1 MYSLFWRSPA
11 LPYTQKQIA
20 ISVPAGS
27 VVSNAA
33 SLRFTG
39 KGATNYGKIQQENLL
54 RLLENFAG
62 PFAPD
67 FPTVGQTWYDTQAG
81 MLKVCIS
88 TSPQPIVWEQLN
100 STQITGPG
108 APPPT
113 PANLGDS
120 WFSQT
125 GTSSGILYVYTGV
138 GRYPQVDWNAV
149 TSGYWPAISTTAGI
163 ILNASA
169 FGPANTNYS
178 EAFIHGLTSGTP
190 ANVQGSILIGGTP
203 TLMPLGTIATDTPV
217 SDGLIVW
224 DQTGTMISTTTVS
237 YFVVRQFDDGRWF
250 YDDNTKMVE
259 FTPISGMYAVGR
271 ITTASRDNNL
281 APGVVQAE
289 VWSRAT
295 NLYDVMQVVAAKT
308 GAAIGGWEQV
318 WPAVETYGGRRE
330 YDYMYSQLASLIGDP
345 SCYGGSGAEGRAIQ
359 YLTDFKILDA
369 SYQQAW
375 GARLPQDLNVAT
387 SGGVGVNQLRVDPN
401 SNDWDLLLSACRYA
415 VNRLELP
422 AGFLTDLSPFPFVQD
437 GRIIPPFLHSLGAT
451 DVRRP
456 PLERFMKERVGA
468 ITVMSAYQETSNV
481 LRAAVQNRYI
491 ARGLLQGS
499 GVGNSFLS
507 TYGTANYAN
516 LNANAGAFSGTVL
529 HGMQFVFPAT
539 GANAERFFQG
549 AGALQVVL
557 THTPIGGGVGND
569 LSLKAIT
576 DNFGRLRITAD
587 NTYVMT
593 PSPTPTV
600 SLAPAGLGF
609 RSFTNGGIV
618 IATMSSGTSTIVV
631 RGIRVDSFRVQ
642 INIEITAGGATSGT
656 FNALWSVM
664 RDVETYANPGPE
676 PVYPTPLTYQ
686 PAYIVGSPLF
696 V

>member
-62 PFAPD
+62 PTAPD
-67 FPTVGQTWYDTQAG
+67 FPTVGQTWYDTLEG

-88 TSPQPIVWEQLN
+88 TSPQPIVWNQLN

-108 APPPT
+108 EPPPS

-125 GTSSGILYVYTGV
+125 GSSSGILYVYTGI
-138 GRYPQVDWNAV
+138 GRYPQVDWDAV
-149 TSGYWPAISTTAGI
+149 ASGYWSPDSITTGV
-163 ILNASA
+163 ILNAST
-169 FGPANTNYS
+169 FGPANTNYG
-178 EAFIHGLTSGTP
+178 EVYIHGFTAGVP
-190 ANVQGSILIGGTP
+190 ANVQGSIVINGTP
-203 TLMPLGTIATDTPV
+203 TPLPVGTVSTNAPV
-217 SDGLIVW
+217 VDGMIVW
-224 DQTGTMISTTTVS
+224 DQTGTLVGAP
-237 YFVVRQFDDGRWF
+237 YVCARQFSDGRWF
-250 YDDNTKMVE
+250 YDNNTTMVE
-259 FTPISGMYAVGR
+259 FTPLPNMYAIGR
-271 ITTASRDNNL
+271 MTVASRDDGL
-281 APGVVQAE
+281 PPGVVSAKIMSTARF
-289 VWSRAT
+289 VY
-295 NLYDVMQVVAAKT
+295 NLMQVEAVKT
-308 GAAIGGWEQV
+308 GAACGGWEQV

-345 SCYGGSGAEGRAIQ
+345 LCYGGSGAEGRSIQ

-369 SYQQAW
+369 SYQRAW
-375 GARLPQDLNVAT
+375 AGRLPQDPNVGTTAVPT
-387 SGGVGVNQLRVDPN
+387 NTLRVDPN

-422 AGFLTDLSPFPFVQD
+422 AGFLNDLSPFPFVQD
-437 GRIIPPFLHSLGAT
+437 GRIIPPFLHSLGSL

-468 ITVMSAYQETSNV
+468 ITVMSSYQETLNV
-481 LRAAVQNRYI
+481 LRAAVNSRYT
-491 ARGLLQGS
+491 ARGLLEGS
-499 GVGNSFLS
+499 GVGNTFTS
-507 TYGTANYAN
+507 TFVTTNYAN
-516 LNANAGAFSGTVL
+516 LNANAGAFSGTVI
-529 HGMQFVFPAT
+529 HGMQFVFPT
-539 GANAERFFQG
+539 SEANLERFFQSTG
-549 AGALQVVL
+549 GLQVVM

-576 DNFGRLRITAD
+576 DNFGRVRVTAD

-600 SLAPAGLGF
+600 SLAPSNLGV
-609 RSFTNGGIV
+609 RNMTAGGIV
-618 IATMSSGTSTIVV
+618 LATMTSGTSTIVV
-631 RGIRVDSFRVQ
+631 RGIRLDTFRVQ
-642 INIEITAGGATSGT
+642 INIEITAGGATSGN
-656 FNALWSVM
+656 FNVLWSFL
-664 RDVETYANPGPE
+664 RDTETYANPGPVL
-676 PVYPTPLTYQ
+676 VYPSPLTWQ
-686 PAYIVGSPLF
+686 PLYVSGSTLF